1 MDVRA
6 RYAET
11 LTCAAA
17 TIGGPAR
24 LAEFLDVP
32 RSALARWLA
41 GEEEP
46 PHQVFLDALD
56 VIADGPYAS
65 PERRRRRPRVAVLPR
80 YKP

>member
-1 MDVRA
+1 MDVRTQ
-6 RYAET
+6 YTET
-11 LTCAAA
+11 LACAAA
-17 TIGGPAR
+17 TIGGTAR

-32 RSALARWLA
+32 RSAVVRWLA
-41 GEEEP
+41 GEEAP

-65 PERRRRRPRVAVLPR
+65 PERRRPRVAVLPR